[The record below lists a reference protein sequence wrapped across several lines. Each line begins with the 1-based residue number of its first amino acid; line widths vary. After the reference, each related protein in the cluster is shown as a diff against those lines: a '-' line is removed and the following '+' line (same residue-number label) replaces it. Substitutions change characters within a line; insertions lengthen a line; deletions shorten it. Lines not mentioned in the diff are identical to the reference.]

1 MDLAS
6 FYRRRGRLD
15 EMTAAAHTGA
25 SLDASHGPALVDGAS
40 NLSLA
45 GREAPTAI
53 QWLQQYLNSSAQ
65 SEIAPSFVVRAQ
77 LAELLRKQGDTEA
90 AQQQLAVVRALA
102 SGYRIPLS
110 NAAFRA
116 AGL

>member
-1 MDLAS
+1 
-6 FYRRRGRLD
+6 
-15 EMTAAAHTGA
+15 
-25 SLDASHGPALVDGAS
+25 VDGAS

-77 LAELLRKQGDTEA
+77 LAELLRKQGDAEA

-110 NAAFRA
+110 NAAFKE